1 MKKTKKIVL
10 AGIFIAMTVILSRF
24 LSVKLPGFKIGFSYV
39 PVYLSAVLLGPV
51 YTAIVTALSDIIGA
65 TLFPFGPYFIGY
77 TISTTINGLI
87 YGSIL
92 HKIYKEEVSNKETII
107 RLIIAACLTQL
118 LVNGCLNTLW
128 ISITQDKAF
137 FVIATGRFI
146 KEAIMV
152 PIHVI
157 TMFVLIKAIKPAINK
172 FLKDEEKEND

>member
-24 LSVKLPGFKIGFSYV
+24 LSVKLPGYKIGFSYI
-39 PVYLSAVLLGPV
+39 PVYLSGILLGPV
-51 YTAIVTALSDIIGA
+51 YTAIVGALADVIGSN
-65 TLFPFGPYFIGY
+65 LFPFGPYFIGY
-77 TISTTINGLI
+77 TISAAIKGLI
-87 YGSIL
+87 YGYIL
-92 HKIYKEEVSNKETII
+92 HKIYKEELLNKEIII
-107 RLIIAACLTQL
+107 RLLVAACLTQL

-146 KEAIMV
+146 KEAVMV
-152 PIHVI
+152 PIHVV

-172 FLKDEEKEND
+172 FLKDEEND